1 MRTNQIYIARD
12 GKSGM
17 HVLVRIL
24 AVDDIGKDYLPIDPD
39 DFNKLMMARDARS
52 LVLAA
57 RDLGPMYISA
67 DSLSGRTFI
76 PSHLQQNIE
85 YGFNLVPSDMGF
97 GNQVSGQIGKTGNS
111 ISSWFG
117 KANGAGDN
125 ASGGNGTGGG
135 NNAGGENKGDEN
147 SGSQLQAPTVSVTGM
162 DVVGERVTAKASNL
176 PEGATQVSYQW
187 QYSSTKTGT
196 FSDIKYGGNT
206 NSYEI
211 SEEDEDYYLRCKVT
225 TSSSKGKVP
234 DAYSETIG
242 KVYVFDWSNYHAGS
256 YRPRFNG
263 NSLACCTAPYDSSTQ
278 IPSLGEGDYASVVF
292 DNELSNIPQ
301 GNITYRWFKCAG
313 LGSGAQLVAKEL
325 GSSPSLSLSG
335 LQGSCINCE
344 VTLTVNGKSKTFV
357 PKAICNGKLSD
368 GIYVRPRIG

>member
-1 MRTNQIYIARD
+1 MSTLQ
-12 GKSGM
+12 
-17 HVLVRIL
+17 VTPPRIR
-24 AVDDIGKDYLPIDPD
+24 K
-39 DFNKLMMARDARS
+39 R
-52 LVLAA
+52 
-57 RDLGPMYISA
+57 
-67 DSLSGRTFI
+67 SGRLYPEFGAGTV
-76 PSHLQQNIE
+76 E
-85 YGFNLVPSDMGF
+85 YVIVILVAIVIGAGLLAF
-97 GNQVSGQIGKTGNS
+97 GNQVSGQVTKTGGS
-111 ISSWFG
+111 ISSWFS
-117 KANGAGDN
+117 KANGTG
-125 ASGGNGTGGG
+125 GTGGG

-162 DVVGERVTAKASNL
+162 DVVGERITAKVSNL
-176 PEGATQVSYQW
+176 PAGATQVSYQW
-187 QYSSTKTGT
+187 QYSLTKTGT

-242 KVYVFDWSNYHAGS
+242 KVYVFDWSKYPTGS
-256 YRPRFNG
+256 YCPRFNG

-278 IPSLGEGDYASVVF
+278 IPSLGEGDYASIVF

-313 LGSGAQLVAKEL
+313 LGSGAGLVAKEL
-325 GSSPSLSLSG
+325 GSTPSLSLSG

-357 PKAICNGKLSD
+357 PKAICNGKVSD

>member
-1 MRTNQIYIARD
+1 MKRQIFPTASKYRRRTRREFGGETVEYII
-12 GKSGM
+12 
-17 HVLVRIL
+17 VIL
-24 AVDDIGKDYLPIDPD
+24 AVVVIGGGL
-39 DFNKLMMARDARS
+39 
-52 LVLAA
+52 
-57 RDLGPMYISA
+57 
-67 DSLSGRTFI
+67 
-76 PSHLQQNIE
+76 
-85 YGFNLVPSDMGF
+85 MGF

-117 KANGAGDN
+117 KA
-125 ASGGNGTGGG
+125 NGTGGG

-162 DVVGERVTAKASNL
+162 DVVGERITAKVSNL
-176 PEGATQVSYQW
+176 PAGATQVSYQW
-187 QYSSTKTGT
+187 QYSLTKTGT

-242 KVYVFDWSNYHAGS
+242 KVYVFDWSKYPTGS

-335 LQGSCINCE
+335 LQESCINCE

-357 PKAICNGKLSD
+357 PKAICNGKVSD

>member
-1 MRTNQIYIARD
+1 M
-12 GKSGM
+12 
-17 HVLVRIL
+17 L
-24 AVDDIGKDYLPIDPD
+24 LPALRRRP
-39 DFNKLMMARDARS
+39 
-52 LVLAA
+52 AA
-57 RDLGPMYISA
+57 NRL
-67 DSLSGRTFI
+67 R
-76 PSHLQQNIE
+76 Q
-85 YGFNLVPSDMGF
+85 
-97 GNQVSGQIGKTGNS
+97 
-111 ISSWFG
+111 
-117 KANGAGDN
+117 
-125 ASGGNGTGGG
+125 GGNGTGGG

-176 PEGATQVSYQW
+176 PAGATQVSYQW

-242 KVYVFDWSNYHAGS
+242 KVYVFDWSNYPTGS
-256 YRPRFNG
+256 YRPHFNG

-278 IPSLGEGDYASVVF
+278 IPSLGEGDYASIVF
-292 DNELSNIPQ
+292 DNELSDIPQ

-313 LGSGAQLVAKEL
+313 LGSGAQLVAKQL

>member
-1 MRTNQIYIARD
+1 MKRQIFPTASKYRRRTRREFGGETVEYII
-12 GKSGM
+12 
-17 HVLVRIL
+17 VIL
-24 AVDDIGKDYLPIDPD
+24 AVVVIGGGL
-39 DFNKLMMARDARS
+39 
-52 LVLAA
+52 
-57 RDLGPMYISA
+57 
-67 DSLSGRTFI
+67 
-76 PSHLQQNIE
+76 
-85 YGFNLVPSDMGF
+85 MGF

-125 ASGGNGTGGG
+125 ASGGNGAGGG
-135 NNAGGENKGDEN
+135 NNAGGE
-147 SGSQLQAPTVSVTGM
+147 
-162 DVVGERVTAKASNL
+162 RVTAKVSNL
-176 PEGATQVSYQW
+176 PAGATQVSYQW

-242 KVYVFDWSNYHAGS
+242 KVYVFDWSKYPTGS

-278 IPSLGEGDYASVVF
+278 IPSLGEGDYASIVF
-292 DNELSNIPQ
+292 DNELSDIPQ